1 MNRDSVFSNKR
12 GGNVANPEEIMI
24 DTRKRPLNQVLK
36 STTKKKKL
44 PSFDYIPLQQ
54 RVKSKS
60 KISLQYMN

>member
-12 GGNVANPEEIMI
+12 GANVANPEEIMI

-44 PSFDYIPLQQ
+44 PSFDYIPL
-54 RVKSKS
+54 
-60 KISLQYMN
+60 